1 MVSSD
6 YKRNVSKPPKDTSI
20 EAEHMS
26 LLKEIREQ
34 INEMQ
39 SDMRSLRSEL
49 HQTRLVSHCEEDRA
63 INSIQEVIITV
74 LST

>member
-6 YKRNVSKPPKDTSI
+6 YKRKVSKPPKDTSI

-34 INEMQ
+34 ISEMQ
-39 SDMRSLRSEL
+39 SEMRSLRSEL
-49 HQTRLVSHCEEDRA
+49 HKTRLVSHREEDRA